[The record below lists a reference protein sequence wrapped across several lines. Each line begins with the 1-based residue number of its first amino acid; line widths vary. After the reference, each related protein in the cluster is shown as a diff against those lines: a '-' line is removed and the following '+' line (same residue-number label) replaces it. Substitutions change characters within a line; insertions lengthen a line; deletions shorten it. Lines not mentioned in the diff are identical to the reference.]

1 MMLSRRLCIRLRAVL
16 AFIKSGL
23 LVALAGLALF
33 TQVGCAT
40 VEPWDRGK
48 LAKPKMA
55 LDPDPLA
62 SQLETHVYN
71 YREGATGGFGSV
83 GGGCGCN

>member
-1 MMLSRRLCIRLRAVL
+1 ML

-23 LVALAGLALF
+23 LAAALGLALF

-62 SQLETHVYN
+62 SQLEAHVYN
-71 YREGATGGFGSV
+71 YREGATGGLGSV

>member
-1 MMLSRRLCIRLRAVL
+1 MAVAKKLL
-16 AFIKSGL
+16 AFSVVV
-23 LVALAGLALF
+23 VALA

-40 VEPWDRGK
+40 VQPWERGK

-55 LDPDPLA
+55 LEPDPLA
-62 SQLETHVYN
+62 SSLMTHVYN
-71 YREGATGGFGSV
+71 YREGSTGGFGSV